1 MADIKKFVIMGVSG
15 SGKSSVGA
23 ALSEKTGAPYVDGD
37 DLHPKSNIEKMSAG
51 IPLTDEDRWPWL
63 AAVGERLGSHK
74 GEIFIGCSALKH
86 SYRDLIREK
95 AGEPVLFIHLTGAKE
110 VIAERMKHRPGHFM
124 PTSLLD
130 NQFATLEPPGEGELF
145 VDADIG
151 QPLDEVVRDI
161 LNKIGRN

>member
-23 ALSEKTGAPYVDGD
+23 ALSQKTGAPYVDGD

-51 IPLTDEDRWPWL
+51 IPLTDADRWPWL
-63 AAVGERLGSHK
+63 SAVGEQLGSQA
-74 GEIFIGCSALKH
+74 GEIFIGCSALKR

-95 AGEPVLFIHLTGAKE
+95 AGEPVLFIHLTGSKE

-130 NQFATLEPPGEGELF
+130 NQFATLEPPGEDELS

-161 LNKIGRN
+161 LHKIGRN

>member
-1 MADIKKFVIMGVSG
+1 MIMGVSG

-23 ALSEKTGAPYVDGD
+23 ALSRETGAPYVDGD
-37 DLHPKSNIEKMSAG
+37 DLHPRSNIDKMSAG

-63 AAVGERLGSHK
+63 AAVGERLGSHQ
-74 GEIFIGCSALKH
+74 GEIFIGCSALKR
-86 SYRDLIREK
+86 SYRNLIREK
-95 AGEPVLFIHLTGAKE
+95 AAEPVLFIHLTGAKE

-130 NQFATLEPPGEGELF
+130 NQFATLEPPGEDEASI
-145 VDADIG
+145 DADIG
-151 QPLDEVVRDI
+151 QPLEDVVRGI